1 MTEKE
6 EEINVY
12 CRERMTHLYNSERAV
27 GLLELMLLTG
37 VASGGVASGGVASG
51 GVASGGMASVGVISD
66 VVVSI

>member
-37 VASGGVASGGVASG
+37 VASGGM
-51 GVASGGMASVGVISD
+51 ASGGMASVGVISD

>member
-37 VASGGVASGGVASG
+37 VASGGVASGGT
-51 GVASGGMASVGVISD
+51 ASVGVISD

>member
-37 VASGGVASGGVASG
+37 VASGG
-51 GVASGGMASVGVISD
+51 MASVGVISD